1 METEYPSLAKP
12 SQLST
17 FFAEAGTKLV
27 FLTPE
32 SDWLD
37 RKLRPAHKLSSPES
51 RSKRKL
57 CCIEFEYDG
66 ITAPLSN
73 VAYALRDEKGLLESY
88 WVEDIRNDKSLLHQ
102 VRNRDLNI
110 EAVELIDIL
119 V

>member
-17 FFAEAGTKLV
+17 FFAETGTKLV
-27 FLTPE
+27 FLTAE
-32 SDWLD
+32 NDWMD
-37 RKLRPAHKLSSPES
+37 RELRPAHKLSSPES

-57 CCIEFEYDG
+57 YCIEFEYDG
-66 ITAPLSN
+66 ITAVLDN
-73 VAYALRDEKGLLESY
+73 IAYVLRDGKGHLQIH
-88 WVEDIRNDKSLLHQ
+88 WVEDIRNNKSLLHQ
-102 VRNRDLNI
+102 VRNRDLII